1 MEKERESFGGRF
13 AVIMTLAGSAIGLGN
28 LWRFPY
34 LVGEYGGA
42 AFILVYILLSFLIA
56 LPMFMAES
64 IIGRRSRMN
73 AIGATRSLAPGSGW
87 QLLGYL
93 SVITPMIILSYYSVV
108 GGWSLE
114 FLFKSLTLSFND
126 IDESQ
131 ALGMFGVFTSKVWAP
146 IICLALFLG
155 LSCFIV
161 AAGVRK
167 GIESFSKFSLPLL
180 FILVFIIAI
189 YSCMMPG
196 AKGGIDF
203 LVKPDFQHL
212 TGRGVASALGQTF
225 YSLSLGMGIVIT
237 YSSYVSKKENLLVSS
252 VGTAVSD
259 LLFAC
264 LASFAIMPA
273 VFAAGIEPSAGP
285 GLIFQSLPYTF
296 TKMGITAPWASA
308 VAAIFFFLTVL
319 IAALTSAMS
328 LVEVGVAYLVEEK
341 HLRRGVASLL
351 VFCGTFL
358 LGSVASLSTGPLKD
372 VSFFGKP
379 FLDFLDMFCS
389 NFLLLLGG
397 LLAVLFVGW
406 KMKKEDV
413 YDEFTNG
420 GTKLAN
426 KRIFPLIYTV
436 IKYIAPIALAIIFFT
451 NFLGN

>member
-1 MEKERESFGGRF
+1 
-13 AVIMTLAGSAIGLGN
+13 
-28 LWRFPY
+28 
-34 LVGEYGGA
+34 
-42 AFILVYILLSFLIA
+42 
-56 LPMFMAES
+56 
-64 IIGRRSRMN
+64 
-73 AIGATRSLAPGSGW
+73 
-87 QLLGYL
+87 
-93 SVITPMIILSYYSVV
+93 
-108 GGWSLE
+108 
-114 FLFKSLTLSFND
+114 
-126 IDESQ
+126 
-131 ALGMFGVFTSKVWAP
+131 
-146 IICLALFLG
+146 LFLG

-296 TKMGITAPWASA
+296 AKMGITAPWASA
-308 VAAIFFFLTVL
+308 IAAIFFFLTVL

-358 LGSVASLSTGPLKD
+358 LGTVASLSTGPLKD